1 MFLGIR
7 AYQLLYCLSCFLGIV
22 FFPFSLPTQIR
33 RRASETIGPIGLYTV
48 SRGQAAGWGGVLP
61 PGFGEELGEGG
72 VGRPL
77 HLRHAQGSPG
87 GSLRALAWRQ
97 WMRAR
102 PSAAPRRRLPLIVP
116 RWVRCGRVLG
126 RGAGR
131 GARLRATTGLLPPT
145 QTLRDGSE
153 CWIGIQ
159 GRSGC
164 VFGARLGWVW
174 RRVHWRLWGGVHRCG
189 SNKRCSP
196 SVCFSFSDVV
206 PNLDD
211 RPGGKDNFDSTN
223 TRRSL
228 ETSH

>member
-7 AYQLLYCLSCFLGIV
+7 AYQLLYCLSCFLGI
-22 FFPFSLPTQIR
+22 FFSLFPSHPNPPAR
-33 RRASETIGPIGLYTV
+33 VRNDRSDRSLHCVKGAS
-48 SRGQAAGWGGVLP
+48 GWVRGVLP

>member
-1 MFLGIR
+1 MRIAILTLGHPHFFVGYIFSIF
-7 AYQLLYCLSCFLGIV
+7 QIF
-22 FFPFSLPTQIR
+22 FFPSHQNPPARVRNDRVFTLCQ
-33 RRASETIGPIGLYTV
+33 
-48 SRGQAAGWGGVLP
+48 GGKR
-61 PGFGEELGEGG
+61 LGEGGPPTGFRRGAGGGGG

-102 PSAAPRRRLPLIVP
+102 PSAAPRRRRPLIVP

-189 SNKRCSP
+189 GWGSP
-196 SVCFSFSDVV
+196 
-206 PNLDD
+206 
-211 RPGGKDNFDSTN
+211 R
-223 TRRSL
+223 
-228 ETSH
+228 

>member
-1 MFLGIR
+1 M
-7 AYQLLYCLSCFLGIV
+7 
-22 FFPFSLPTQIR
+22 FFPSHPNPPARVRNDRSLR
-33 RRASETIGPIGLYTV
+33 CVKGSSGWVRGSSHRV
-48 SRGQAAGWGGVLP
+48 SARSWGR
-61 PGFGEELGEGG
+61 GG

-116 RWVRCGRVLG
+116 RWVRRGRVLG
-126 RGAGR
+126 RGGGR

-164 VFGARLGWVW
+164 VFGARLG
-174 RRVHWRLWGGVHRCG
+174 
-189 SNKRCSP
+189 
-196 SVCFSFSDVV
+196 
-206 PNLDD
+206 
-211 RPGGKDNFDSTN
+211 
-223 TRRSL
+223 
-228 ETSH
+228 